1 MIMRITRPELI
12 RLAESFDDETK
23 QYCLNDCIPTWD
35 NKRLWDSASPYV
47 LQVDD
52 NIVSVIFANI
62 LNHSCASKIIYIQR
76 LFTPKQYRTQ
86 GHFTELLTQV
96 YTTAFDFGC
105 GFMQLFYKPDLHI
118 YKKLN
123 FMPLFT
129 TLEGYEYCLQPM
141 LCADM
146 KHNNQIVML
155 NKNCNF
161 YNESASNHIDIIK
174 QKYA

>member
-47 LQVDD
+47 LQVDN

-96 YTTAFDFGC
+96 YKMAFDFGC